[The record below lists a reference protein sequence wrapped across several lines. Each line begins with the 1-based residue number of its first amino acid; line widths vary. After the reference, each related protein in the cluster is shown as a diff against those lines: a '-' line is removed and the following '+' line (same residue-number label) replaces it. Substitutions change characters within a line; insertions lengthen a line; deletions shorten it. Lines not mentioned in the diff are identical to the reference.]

1 MTATSP
7 TTAPEG
13 NLRERVAEE
22 IRALMARRR
31 VTQTQLAAHMGVSQS
46 YVSRRLLG
54 QEAFDLDDLD
64 VISAFFGV
72 AVVTLLTGQ
81 ITPKE
86 VGLRAEGDRGIMPRY
101 LRRYLSSILRTP
113 ERPVDLR
120 PQNGTSGNVL
130 LFPSTTA
137 A

>member
-1 MTATSP
+1 
-7 TTAPEG
+7 
-13 NLRERVAEE
+13 
-22 IRALMARRR
+22 MARRR

-86 VGLRAEGDRGIMPRY
+86 VGLRAEGDRVIMPR
-101 LRRYLSSILRTP
+101 
-113 ERPVDLR
+113 
-120 PQNGTSGNVL
+120 
-130 LFPSTTA
+130 
-137 A
+137 